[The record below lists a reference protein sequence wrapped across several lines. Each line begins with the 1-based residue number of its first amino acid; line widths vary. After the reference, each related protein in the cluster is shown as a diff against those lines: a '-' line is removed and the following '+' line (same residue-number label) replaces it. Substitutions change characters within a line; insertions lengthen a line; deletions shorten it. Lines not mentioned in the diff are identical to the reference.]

1 MSQADLLALISRVET
16 EIDAY
21 DDLPGEAVENVQ
33 GLLGEIAQRLEHPRE
48 DNQGQDLIDGLK
60 GAIEQY
66 EATHP
71 KVTVLLSN
79 LMNTLASMGI

>member
-1 MSQADLLALISRVET
+1 M
-16 EIDAY
+16 
-21 DDLPGEAVENVQ
+21 ENVQ
-33 GLLGEIAQRLEHPRE
+33 RLLGEIAQRLEHPRE
-48 DNQGQDLIDGLK
+48 DNQDQDLIDGPK

-71 KVTVLLSN
+71 KVMVLLSN